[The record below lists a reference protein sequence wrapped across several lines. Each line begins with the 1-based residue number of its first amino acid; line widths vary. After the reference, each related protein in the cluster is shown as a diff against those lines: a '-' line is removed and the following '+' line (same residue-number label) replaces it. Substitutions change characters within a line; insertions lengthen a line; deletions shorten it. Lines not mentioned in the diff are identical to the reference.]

1 MSFVDTTAAILSY
14 KKGTLVQVIVG
25 KGIHSTVPK
34 GARLRDKLPA
44 WLLGQKAIGKIS
56 NYWAPDVMDEKNF
69 KGSIFV

>member
-1 MSFVDTTAAILSY
+1 M
-14 KKGTLVQVIVG
+14 QVIVG

-56 NYWAPDVMDEKNF
+56 NYWAPDVTDEKNF